1 MSAFIFSVY
10 NANVREAVKDNQEHP
25 HISER
30 WASPC
35 MFEVEADSATA
46 AEDCVKKKYPTAEGF
61 VTKRIEN

>member
-10 NANVREAVKDNQEHP
+10 NAKVREAVKDNQEHP
-25 HISER
+25 LISER

-35 MFEVEADSATA
+35 MFEVEADSETA
-46 AEDCVKKKYPTAEGF
+46 AENCVKDKYPAAEGF